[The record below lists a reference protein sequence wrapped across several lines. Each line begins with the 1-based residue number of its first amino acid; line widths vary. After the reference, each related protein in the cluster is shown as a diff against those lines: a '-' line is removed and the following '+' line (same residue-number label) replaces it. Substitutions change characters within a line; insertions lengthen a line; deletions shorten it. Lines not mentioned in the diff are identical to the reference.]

1 MEKTGFNI
9 LRCFLWRS
17 PGSIV
22 RERDNVGVARTHT
35 QCCKQSRAE
44 AETVE
49 PSKLQIP
56 PMVYQTNRIDKLEA
70 VE

>member
-22 RERDNVGVARTHT
+22 RERDNVGVVRART
-35 QCCKQSRAE
+35 QCCKQPGAE

-49 PSKLQIP
+49 PSKSQMI
-56 PMVYQTNRIDKLEA
+56 PMVDQTNRIDKLEA
-70 VE
+70 V